1 MVEYLH
7 IQMKMMYVDYQ
18 SNLTYP
24 RGAIVLFIDHRHKS

>member
-7 IQMKMMYVDYQ
+7 IHMKYVDYQ
-18 SNLTYP
+18 SISTYP